1 MTGLPYRLVEAAE
14 PLSFCNYIPKPDS
27 SSHDPLKPPQ
37 IVERLQVLA
46 DGLTQQ
52 PPKLVARMRIILPR
66 GQRCVTGK
74 AAEDEEARVF
84 RRHWRQSVFD
94 DWGIHANLPLCLG
107 GVRGLT
113 VQPSDLR
120 IALFSGNYNYV
131 RDGANQAL
139 NRLVAYLLRQGARV
153 RVYSPTTDTP
163 AFEPAGDLVSLP
175 SISIPGRA
183 EYRLSTGLPSN
194 VRSDLA
200 SFAPNIVHI
209 SSPDLAAHRAV
220 SWARR
225 RKIAVVASVHTR
237 FETYLSYYN
246 LQFFEPLIR
255 AIMRRIYRRCDAL
268 LVPAQ
273 STAAVL
279 RAQRMNKLIYMWTR
293 GVDREQFNP
302 ERRDLAWRRGFGI
315 EDDEMV
321 VMFLGRLVLEK
332 GLDVF
337 SDTISLLN
345 ERGVAQRPLVIGDGP
360 ARTWFEQ
367 HMPSGIFVGQQ
378 VGSDLARAV
387 ASSDVFLNPS
397 VTEAFGNVTLE
408 AMACGLPVVA
418 AAATGATNLVRDGE
432 TGMLVE
438 PGDVEG
444 FADALEAYAKDPKLR
459 RMHGAAGLDYARTQD
474 WDEINGTVLKTY
486 LRVIERRERIARLTH
501 R

>member
-1 MTGLPYRLVEAAE
+1 M
-14 PLSFCNYIPKPDS
+14 F
-27 SSHDPLKPPQ
+27 
-37 IVERLQVLA
+37 
-46 DGLTQQ
+46 
-52 PPKLVARMRIILPR
+52 
-66 GQRCVTGK
+66 
-74 AAEDEEARVF
+74 
-84 RRHWRQSVFD
+84 
-94 DWGIHANLPLCLG
+94 
-107 GVRGLT
+107 

-183 EYRLSTGLPSN
+183 EYRLSTGLPPQ
-194 VRSDLA
+194 VRADLA
-200 SFAPNIVHI
+200 SFEPNIVHI
-209 SSPDLAAHRAV
+209 SSPDIAAHRAV
-220 SWARR
+220 SWARH
-225 RKIAVVASVHTR
+225 RKIPVVASVHTR

-246 LQFFEPLIR
+246 LELFEPVVR

-268 LVPAQ
+268 LVPAE

-293 GVDREQFNP
+293 GVDRQQFNP
-302 ERRDLAWRRGFGI
+302 ERRDMDWRRGLGI
-315 EDDEMV
+315 GDDELV

-337 SDTISLLN
+337 AETIDLLVQ
-345 ERGVAQRPLVIGDGP
+345 RKVPHRPLVIGDGP
-360 ARTWFEQ
+360 ARLWFEQ
-367 HMPSGIFVGQQ
+367 HMPTGIFVGQQ

-408 AMACGLPVVA
+408 AMACALPVVA

-432 TGMLVE
+432 TGVLVE

-444 FADALEAYAKDPKLR
+444 FAEALDTYAKNPELR
-459 RMHGAAGLDYARTQD
+459 RKQGEAGLDYARTQD
-474 WDEINGTVLKTY
+474 WDEINGAVLKTY
-486 LRVIERRERIARLTH
+486 LRVIERRERIARVT
-501 R
+501 RRS

>member
-1 MTGLPYRLVEAAE
+1 M
-14 PLSFCNYIPKPDS
+14 
-27 SSHDPLKPPQ
+27 
-37 IVERLQVLA
+37 
-46 DGLTQQ
+46 
-52 PPKLVARMRIILPR
+52 
-66 GQRCVTGK
+66 
-74 AAEDEEARVF
+74 
-84 RRHWRQSVFD
+84 
-94 DWGIHANLPLCLG
+94 
-107 GVRGLT
+107 
-113 VQPSDLR
+113 QPSDLR

-139 NRLVAYLLRQGARV
+139 NRLVAYLLRQGATV
-153 RVYSPTTDTP
+153 RVYSPTTESP
-163 AFEPAGDLVSLP
+163 AFEPAGDLISLP
-175 SISIPGRA
+175 SVSIPGRA
-183 EYRLSTGLPSN
+183 EYRLSTGLPSS
-194 VRSDLA
+194 VRADLA
-200 SFAPNIVHI
+200 EFDPNIVHI
-209 SSPDLAAHRAV
+209 SSPDIAAHRAV

-225 RKIAVVASVHTR
+225 RKIPVVASVHTR

-246 LQFFEPLIR
+246 LEFFEPLIR

-302 ERRDLAWRRGFGI
+302 GRRDIEWRRSLGI
-315 EDDEMV
+315 ADHELA

-337 SDTISLLN
+337 AETVDLLVQ
-345 ERGVAQRPLVIGDGP
+345 RKVPHRPLVIGDGP
-360 ARTWFEQ
+360 ARAWFEQ
-367 HMPSGIFVGQQ
+367 HMPNGIFVGQL

-444 FADALEAYAKDPKLR
+444 FAEALETYARKPDLCR
-459 RMHGAAGLDYARTQD
+459 QHGEAGLEYARTQD
-474 WDEINGTVLKTY
+474 WDEINGAVLKTY
-486 LRVIERRERIARLTH
+486 LRVIERRERIARVT
-501 R
+501 RR